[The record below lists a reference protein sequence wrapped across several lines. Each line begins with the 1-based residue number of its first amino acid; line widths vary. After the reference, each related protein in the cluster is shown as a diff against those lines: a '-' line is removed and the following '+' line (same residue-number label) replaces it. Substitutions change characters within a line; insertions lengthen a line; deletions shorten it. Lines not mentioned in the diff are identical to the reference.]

1 RTRAALPRGQGRQ
14 HERDKNKSAY
24 NESAYNE
31 SSNNESPRNESANR
45 ERDVNQSDGNERN
58 GDEGW
63 PLRHPGG
70 EGVHRVVRDLQ
81 HDRVVALNTS
91 QHGIA
96 RTRAPRTAAVE
107 RGLLLLPLRE
117 RRECPDQVRLLVPV
131 LSHER
136 AARGDYPDA
145 GRLQQR
151 QALLAHEA
159 DELVGST
166 W

>member
-1 RTRAALPRGQGRQ
+1 MPRGQERQ
-14 HERDKNKSAY
+14 HKSDNTRAITTRANKSGN
-24 NESAYNE
+24 NESAK
-31 SSNNESPRNESANR
+31 R
-45 ERDVNQSDGNERN
+45 EGDGNESN

-81 HDRVVALNTS
+81 HDRVVALDAS

-96 RTRAPRTAAVE
+96 RTLAPRTAAVE
-107 RGLLLLPLRE
+107 RGLLLLPMRE
-117 RRECPDQVRLLVPV
+117 RWECPDQVRLLVPV

-145 GRLQQR
+145 
-151 QALLAHEA
+151 
-159 DELVGST
+159 
-166 W
+166 